1 MQDNYRCPSTYALL
15 FMLAVLNIAI
25 FQVSKSLGNTTQ
37 GMSTANSRQ

>member
-25 FQVSKSLGNTTQ
+25 FQVTKSLGNTDTRHVHSKQ
-37 GMSTANSRQ
+37 